1 LSGEIFKKRREE
13 LGLDINEVSD
23 TLKISSE
30 YLISIENDMFDRLPV
45 AVYTV
50 GYIRCY
56 AKYLEVDAGPVI
68 SDFTSHLASP
78 TKPSTIIPVSS
89 SRRKV
94 PVYVYAIL
102 LLIAGL
108 SAFAVYTYTR
118 EYGPNLTKVTAV
130 EKVVPSVKEKNIM
143 PVVPL
148 PSNSE
153 PVTKADVPLPLNN
166 ESAIKSEDIKP
177 AGNNMNESVPAVA
190 VQGEHQLEVTASS
203 AVWLRIRFENGKQEE
218 MLFKSGESKTW
229 KFAGPAVLKLGN
241 AGGVTLKLDGKDLGV
256 PGDPGKVLELTLP
269 QS

>member
-1 LSGEIFKKRREE
+1 MSGEIFKKRREE

-130 EKVVPSVKEKNIM
+130 EKVVPSVKERNIM
-143 PVVPL
+143 PV
-148 PSNSE
+148 
-153 PVTKADVPLPLNN
+153 VPLPLNN

>member
-1 LSGEIFKKRREE
+1 MSGEIFKKRREE

-30 YLISIENDMFDRLPV
+30 YLVSIENDMFDRLPV

-130 EKVVPSVKEKNIM
+130 EKVVPSVKERNIM

-148 PSNSE
+148 PLNSE
-153 PVTKADVPLPLNN
+153 
-166 ESAIKSEDIKP
+166 SANKSEDMKP

-190 VQGEHQLEVTASS
+190 VKAEHQLEVTASS